1 MDNQGTPLNEQGEVR
16 HKAERHYG
24 GKNEMSW
31 IQTECSCGW
40 VGVKQYAY
48 NDYQRTNLKDE
59 WLKHLRQSR

>member
-1 MDNQGTPLNEQGEVR
+1 MDENI

-48 NDYQRTNLKDE
+48 NDYQRTNLKSE
-59 WLKHLRQSR
+59 WAQHLRDRYQAPKP